1 MAEFIIKTV
10 LAIVGAA
17 LIAAGIVS
25 IVRVTKTGSKVLG
38 VVAISAGV
46 VMWLIILLTTIV
58 SSTTARDRSKE
69 MEI

>member
-58 SSTTARDRSKE
+58 SSTTG
-69 MEI
+69 